1 MLAAQGQLEP
11 ARHVSRPD
19 LVLVGGGE
27 ATGASRLLAAH
38 RVGRRLAAG
47 GPVVGGAG
55 RGRRPVLVVEIVIGA
70 HDPDVRAED
79 VVGEGILGVG
89 VEVLALLVGDVTVA
103 VREEGGLGDV
113 GHRVTGEV
121 DGGQLED
128 RLDGPRVGEAGVEAD
143 CGRRSLAAP
152 GVTHDPDV
160 VEVHGA
166 DQGCCRHLPGL
177 RSSGLPRGQRLVQSD
192 GLIGLGVEEAHR
204 PVLVGLLQPAQGV
217 EEFLTAGGRAVVGRQ
232 LVVVGVDGVRAD

>member
-1 MLAAQGQLEP
+1 M
-11 ARHVSRPD
+11 V
-19 LVLVGGGE
+19 
-27 ATGASRLLAAH
+27 
-38 RVGRRLAAG
+38 
-47 GPVVGGAG
+47 
-55 RGRRPVLVVEIVIGA
+55 GA

-79 VVGEGILGVG
+79 VVGEGTLRVG

-103 VREEGGLGDV
+103 VGEEGGLGDV

-121 DGGQLED
+121 DWGQLED

-143 CGRRSLAAP
+143 RRRGSLAAP

-166 DQGCCRHLPGL
+166 DQVCCRHLPGL
-177 RSSGLPRGQRLVQSD
+177 RRRGLPRGQRLVQGD

-204 PVLVGLLQPAQGV
+204 LAPVGLLQPGQGV
-217 EEFLTAGGRAVVGRQ
+217 QEFLTAGGRAVVGRQ
-232 LVVVGVDGVRAD
+232 LVVVGVDGVRSD